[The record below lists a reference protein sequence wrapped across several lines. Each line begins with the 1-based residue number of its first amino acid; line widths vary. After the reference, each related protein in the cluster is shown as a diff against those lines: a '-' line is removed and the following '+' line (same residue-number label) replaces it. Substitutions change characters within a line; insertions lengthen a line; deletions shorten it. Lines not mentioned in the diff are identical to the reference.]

1 MNRYRFTKI
10 KKDSTEGFQHRVIT
24 EYPIITPKNSDRIY
38 YSKQGERWDNIAYKF
53 YQDTSLWWI
62 IARANTD
69 IDFKGNMSLP
79 IGTKLIIPTD
89 VGEIISDLERIN
101 RIRQ

>member
-10 KKDSTEGFQHRVIT
+10 KKDSDGFQHRVVT

-38 YSKQGERWDNIAYKF
+38 FSKQGERFDNIAYKF
-53 YQDTSLWWI
+53 YEDTSLWWV

-69 IDFKGNMSLP
+69 LEFKGNMALP
-79 IGTKLIIPTD
+79 TGTKLSIPTD
-89 VGEIISDLERIN
+89 VGEVLADLERIN

>member
-53 YQDTSLWWI
+53 YQDTSLWWV

-69 IDFKGNMSLP
+69 IDFKGNMALP
-79 IGTKLIIPTD
+79 IGTKLTIPTD